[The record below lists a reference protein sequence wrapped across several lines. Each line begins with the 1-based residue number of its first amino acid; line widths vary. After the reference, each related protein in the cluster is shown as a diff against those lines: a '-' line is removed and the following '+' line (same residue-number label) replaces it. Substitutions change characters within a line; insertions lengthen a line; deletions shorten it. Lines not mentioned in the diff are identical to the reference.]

1 MPPLSNGGIIS
12 NSIESLVIFT
22 ILGGGHL
29 AGTIKYYYI
38 ILSAA
43 VIVVRDGWLYSA
55 NPNIF
60 SAATRN
66 WYGKPGLRFLI
77 FIQHISPF
85 VLFIFSLRSFNFN
98 SSFSSSISAF
108 ISFTFLFGNN
118 NALKFNCLKSNFDV
132 FFYI

>member
-43 VIVVRDGWLYSA
+43 VIVVRDG
-55 NPNIF
+55 
-60 SAATRN
+60 
-66 WYGKPGLRFLI
+66 
-77 FIQHISPF
+77 
-85 VLFIFSLRSFNFN
+85 
-98 SSFSSSISAF
+98 
-108 ISFTFLFGNN
+108 
-118 NALKFNCLKSNFDV
+118 
-132 FFYI
+132 